1 MAMERQLT
9 TLREAYIGL
18 QAKLE
23 DTQQELVQTQQNVAP
38 LLHDAKRSEE
48 ERQEALVALRR
59 AERSLDTETV
69 RSLRRREERE
79 CVKREKKLLQ
89 SENQLLR
96 ETIAGLEAQQGPSFE
111 DGYFTA
117 CYEVAIALP
126 PPFDLEAALNWD
138 REQIMAKAAQL
149 AGGDQEAETLPQ
161 EVAHLGHKADVAAE
175 VQHDGVVG
183 ADLDPP
189 AIEEQRVDPVPA
201 SGAILVEEDE
211 GLARSGV
218 PQVEGAPIGSS
229 GVEEAVQTDAV
240 AEPLGEGAV
249 GQGEHPEE
257 DRED

>member
-23 DTQQELVQTQQNVAP
+23 DTQQELVQTQQNVGP
-38 LLHDAKRSEE
+38 LLQDAKRSEE

-96 ETIAGLEAQQGPSFE
+96 ETIAGLEAQQGPTFE

-117 CYEVAIALP
+117 CNEVATALP

-149 AGGDQEAETLPQ
+149 AGGDQEAEAPPQ
-161 EVAHLGHKADVAAE
+161 EVAHSGHQADVAAE
-175 VQHDGVVG
+175 VQNDGFVG
-183 ADLDPP
+183 ADLDPA
-189 AIEEQRVDPVPA
+189 AIEEQRVDPESA
-201 SGAILVEEDE
+201 TGAVIVGEDE
-211 GLARSGV
+211 GPARSEV
-218 PQVEGAPIGSS
+218 PLVEGTQIGSS
-229 GVEEAVQTDAV
+229 TAEEVVPIEAA
-240 AEPLGEGAV
+240 AEPLGEGAAGV
-249 GQGEHPEE
+249 GELPEE
-257 DRED
+257 ERED

>member
-1 MAMERQLT
+1 MAMERQLL

-23 DTQQELVQTQQNVAP
+23 DTQQELVQTQQSVAP
-38 LLHDAKRSEE
+38 LLQDAKNAEE
-48 ERQEALVALRR
+48 GRQEALVALRR

-79 CVKREKKLLQ
+79 CMKREKALLQ

-96 ETIAGLEAQQGPSFE
+96 ETIEGLEAQQGPSFE

-117 CYEVAIALP
+117 CYEVATALP

-138 REQIMAKAAQL
+138 REQIMTRAAQL
-149 AGGDQEAETLPQ
+149 AGGDQETEVPPH
-161 EVAHLGHKADVAAE
+161 EVAHPGQEAVVAAG
-175 VQHDGVVG
+175 VQHDGTEG
-183 ADLDPP
+183 TDLDPP
-189 AIEEQRVDPVPA
+189 TIEEQVVDPEFA
-201 SGAILVEEDE
+201 TGAVIVEEEE

-218 PQVEGAPIGSS
+218 PQVERAPTGSS
-229 GVEEAVQTDAV
+229 GVEEAVQTDAI